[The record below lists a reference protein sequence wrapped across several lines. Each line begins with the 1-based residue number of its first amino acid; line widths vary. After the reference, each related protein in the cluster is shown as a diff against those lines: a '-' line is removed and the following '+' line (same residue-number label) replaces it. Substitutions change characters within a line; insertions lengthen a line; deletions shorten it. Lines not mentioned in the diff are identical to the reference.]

1 MIKNL
6 IVDLCMMQSITCVV
20 DGDDYDDDDEDS
32 GGDDDDDDD
41 DGNRLGVVKLSQSF
55 QISCKRL
62 AWLDALKSTSIIQ
75 TSVDFMC

>member
-1 MIKNL
+1 MVMI
-6 IVDLCMMQSITCVV
+6 ITTTIMMMMMMT
-20 DGDDYDDDDEDS
+20 E
-32 GGDDDDDDD
+32 
-41 DGNRLGVVKLSQSF
+41 NRLGVVKLSQSF